1 MAKIEIRKNGLDK
14 YQVWKDNLV
23 LHPDN
28 LSWEP
33 SYLSNLEH
41 MWFSSVKKAEK
52 AMVNTL
58 AKEDVEVY
66 RVYETK

>member
-14 YQVWKDNLV
+14 YQVWKGNLV

-28 LSWEP
+28 LSWEG
-33 SYLSNLEH
+33 SYMSDLEH
-41 MWFSSVKKAEK
+41 MWFSSIKSAER
-52 AMVNTL
+52 AMTNIL
-58 AKEDVEVY
+58 AKEDVEVF